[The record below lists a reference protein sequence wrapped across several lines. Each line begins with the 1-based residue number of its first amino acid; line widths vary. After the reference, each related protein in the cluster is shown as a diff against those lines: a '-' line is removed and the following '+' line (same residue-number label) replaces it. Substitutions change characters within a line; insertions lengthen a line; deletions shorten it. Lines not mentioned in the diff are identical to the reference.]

1 MKNVKAIGT
10 YAAEKPL
17 ETLQINRRALT
28 ERDVEIEI
36 MFCGVCH
43 SDLHAARNEW
53 KGSNYPLVP
62 GHEIVGK
69 VTATGNLVKKFT
81 IGQMVAVG
89 VIVDSCGK
97 CGPCVQELEQ
107 YCDLSPTYTY
117 NSPDKHLGGQT
128 FGGYS
133 KLIVTDEKFVFAVP
147 ENLDPAAAAPLL
159 CAGITTYSPLRYWK
173 VGPGKKVGVIGIGGL
188 GHMAVKFAAA
198 FGAEVIAFTHSASK
212 KEEAKR
218 LGAHD
223 VVVSSDKED
232 MKRYHRKLDFIVNT
246 VSAQHDINKILGLLT
261 FNGVHALVGLP
272 MDPFSL
278 EPFSIVDQR
287 KIFTGSS
294 IGSVKETEE
303 MLKFCGEHGIT
314 ADIEL
319 IQPNEIN
326 EAWERML
333 KGDVRYRF
341 VLDLRGL

>member
-1 MKNVKAIGT
+1 MKTIKAIGT

-17 ETLQINRRALT
+17 ESLQIQRRDLT
-28 ERDVEIEI
+28 PHDVEIEI

-53 KGSNYPLVP
+53 KGSHYPLVP

-69 VTATGNLVKKFT
+69 ITAIGSEVKNFK
-81 IGQMVAVG
+81 IGQIAAVG
-89 VIVDSCGK
+89 VIVDSCGH
-97 CGPCVQELEQ
+97 CSPCQQELEQ
-107 YCDLSPTYTY
+107 YCDESPTYTY
-117 NSPDKHLGGQT
+117 NSPDKFLGGQT

-133 KLIVTDEKFVFAVP
+133 KLIVTDKKFVFPLP

-159 CAGITTYSPLRYWK
+159 CAGITTYSPLKFWNA
-173 VGPGKKVGVIGIGGL
+173 GPGKKVGVIGIGGL

-198 FGAEVIAFTHSASK
+198 FGTEVIAFTHSASK
-212 KEEAKR
+212 KEEAQR

-223 VVVSSDKED
+223 VVVSNDKED
-232 MKRYHRKLDFIVNT
+232 MKRYSRKLDLIINT
-246 VSAQHDINKILGLLT
+246 VSAPHDINKILGLLK

-278 EPFSIVDQR
+278 QPFSIVDQR

-294 IGSVKETEE
+294 IGSVKETHE
-303 MLKFCGEHGIT
+303 MLEFCGKHQIT

-319 IQPNEIN
+319 IQPHEIN
-326 EAWERML
+326 EAWEKML
-333 KGDVRYRF
+333 QGKVRYRF